1 MKNISLIFFVLLY
14 SAVAFAQA
22 PSLFNYQGVAR
33 DLSGDPITDKKISLR
48 ISILAGSATG
58 TTSYQETHDVLTNNL
73 GLFAIQIGDGLVQS
87 GNFPLIAWGNNSH
100 FLQIEMDE
108 SGGNNF
114 QIIGTSELVSV
125 PYALHAGNGS
135 QWTEVN
141 NGIQYSDKV
150 NIGELS
156 PDFLDYDLNIRRK
169 VDGTLGLQVLN
180 EEETGRSVFLAG
192 EGNLGRYFYMAY
204 NNSNWNASFS
214 AFRPSAGIL
223 YTGGDNGISVIAEK
237 GDITFTT
244 GGLESSFEKF
254 IIKRNGRIGIGTSNP
269 GSQLQIADGDVYIED
284 INTGVIMKSPNGQCW
299 RVQINNAGEMVPT
312 MISCPN

>member
-33 DLSGDPITDKKISLR
+33 DLSGDPIIDKKISLR

-58 TTSYQETHDVLTNNL
+58 TSSYEETHDVLTNNL
-73 GLFAIQIGDGLVQS
+73 GLFAIQIGDGMVQS
-87 GNFPLIAWGNNSH
+87 GNFSLIAWGNNSH

-108 SGGNNF
+108 SGGDNF
-114 QIIGTSELVSV
+114 QIIGTSQLMSV
-125 PYALHAGNGS
+125 PYALHAKNGS
-135 QWTEVN
+135 QWVDVN

-150 NIGELS
+150 NIGDLGPS
-156 PDFLDYDLNIRRK
+156 FLDYDLNIRRK
-169 VDGTLGLQVLN
+169 IDGTLGLQVLN
-180 EEETGRSVFLAG
+180 EEETGRSLLLLG
-192 EGNLGRYFYMAY
+192 QGNLGRYFYMAY
-204 NNSNWNASFS
+204 TGSNWNAQFS

-269 GSQLQIADGDVYIED
+269 ASQLQIADGDVYIED
-284 INTGVIMKSPNGQCW
+284 INAGVIMKSPNGQCW
-299 RVQINNAGEMVPT
+299 RVQINNNGEMVPT
-312 MISCPN
+312 MVTCPN